1 MIEQFKS
8 ENEKLNQ
15 RIAALEAIEKEFL
28 ASKNSEEKKRNP
40 NGDIKKKC
48 TTAGKNIRKMIFIQ
62 VEAQ

>member
-28 ASKNSEEKKRNP
+28 ASQKNSEEKKR
-40 NGDIKKKC
+40 
-48 TTAGKNIRKMIFIQ
+48 
-62 VEAQ
+62 